1 MFVRVEGQTRP
12 TATDAWQSFLYH
24 VGFQPAFG
32 SVTTQGA
39 IDMTGAS
46 GGPTLS
52 IDVDRMLETN
62 GAPLPAPK
70 HTVPDGW
77 VMDNLETNQAF
88 SLR

>member
-1 MFVRVEGQTRP
+1 
-12 TATDAWQSFLYH
+12 
-24 VGFQPAFG
+24 
-32 SVTTQGA
+32 
-39 IDMTGAS
+39 MTGAS